1 MHKLSFKAKYAAI
14 FLPECRVRNIRNMNM
29 NEIIS
34 TFAFVLHATNMHT
47 SFTAPIDKEFREFES
62 LYKQALSADNTTL
75 SKMFDLLYSSTG
87 KQMRPAL
94 VLLSAK
100 ICGGISKASINAAI
114 AVELLHLASLVHDDV
129 VDEADM
135 RRGKPSIN
143 SCFDNKLAILGGDYI
158 LSSALDVASQTGN
171 MRVIRVI
178 TLLGKDLCEGEV
190 MQYNN
195 AKQRI
200 FNENAYY
207 GVIGKKTAAL
217 FSACAEL
224 GCITAE
230 KPDSH
235 MTGIMKEFGR
245 IVGICFQIKDDIFDY
260 SPKADTGKPNGKD
273 LDEGKATLP
282 LIHIFTHTDE
292 SGKKKLLEAIS
303 AKDVPYLQQCAL
315 EQGGLEYAMSK
326 MDELRKK
333 ALEIIA
339 PVGDIAVKSALE
351 NYISYIVEREK

>member
-62 LYKQALSADNTTL
+62 LYKQVLSADNTTL
-75 SKMFDLLYSSTG
+75 SKMFDMLYSSTG

-100 ICGGISKASINAAI
+100 ICSGISKASINAAI

-143 SCFDNKLAILGGDYI
+143 SCLDNKLAILGGDYI
-158 LSSALDVASQTGN
+158 LSSALDVASQIGK

-178 TLLGKDLCEGEV
+178 TLLDAPRQGFV
-190 MQYNN
+190 RRRSN
-195 AKQRI
+195 AI
-200 FNENAYY
+200 
-207 GVIGKKTAAL
+207 
-217 FSACAEL
+217 
-224 GCITAE
+224 
-230 KPDSH
+230 
-235 MTGIMKEFGR
+235 
-245 IVGICFQIKDDIFDY
+245 
-260 SPKADTGKPNGKD
+260 
-273 LDEGKATLP
+273 
-282 LIHIFTHTDE
+282 
-292 SGKKKLLEAIS
+292 
-303 AKDVPYLQQCAL
+303 QQC
-315 EQGGLEYAMSK
+315 ETKDFQ
-326 MDELRKK
+326 
-333 ALEIIA
+333 
-339 PVGDIAVKSALE
+339 
-351 NYISYIVEREK
+351 